1 MAKTATTESESLPL
15 YQALEEEYVTLHG
28 ALPDEYYQT
37 PTEDR
42 LKAIYDKIH
51 ALEKKRAA
59 MCISGGGIRSATFAL
74 GVLQGLA
81 RRGLL
86 DKFDFLSTVSG
97 GGYVGSWLS
106 AWIHRNK
113 RGPGGVFEEL
123 YGKNISPGRPEASPI
138 RHLRAYSNY
147 LSPKLGLLS
156 ADTWTLAAIIFRNL
170 LLNWTVL
177 IPLLAAVL
185 MVPMLCVSVL
195 RLDFAEPHRG
205 RLLTTLLLGAF
216 FAGVIAVT
224 YMGVQRPSLRNY
236 LSDKQRWHA
245 SQIGFLL
252 WCLLPTFCLALFLST
267 YWGWLRNSGVP
278 IKDQVSPIFKL
289 QIDYP
294 WPFFL
299 FGLALH
305 VFAWAVFSLWVKRF
319 KFGEFLV
326 SVLVGFIGGVL
337 LWFAATQIFPFEER
351 LTTPVTEYFVCFAL
365 PLILGLLLLAVT
377 LFVGLGSRI
386 TEDEDREW
394 LARYA
399 AWVMIVSLGWAVIS
413 FIVIFGPVGLLYFGT
428 EVRVAIAAAGGA
440 AGLITVLLGHSAQTA
455 ASKKQEAEGN
465 HSPIRN
471 IILALAAPL
480 FIVIFLVTLSLGVSA
495 LIFALKPALTEN
507 LLGVDWHAS
516 PIPDTFDHLNVIHNT
531 STRIGFALFALMGLV
546 GFLMALSININK
558 FSLHSMYRNR
568 LIRAYLGA
576 SQEKRRENPFTGFD
590 PNDNVQMHELRP
602 ELFHAS
608 SFVQPSSFV
617 DKLRDPANPVSEYL
631 KKLFSRET
639 QRSLDGRGSR
649 DLTLDVLIKEMN
661 TAIDGGSI
669 YEPERFE
676 AVRLD
681 EETRTLLKQN
691 PTGNSM
697 TTLNRLLLEQAYPG
711 EIKSFRSYKPM
722 HVINMALNLVGGDN
736 LAWQQRKA
744 ESFTSSPLH
753 SGSYCINSSERA
765 GCGSYRSS
773 KEYGGDDGISLGTAV
788 AISGAAVS
796 PNMGYHSSAAITFLL
811 TLFNARLGWW
821 LGNPGKTG
829 DKTYHRSYPLFSIKP
844 LLAEA
849 FGLTDDKNNYVYLS
863 DGGHFENL
871 AIYEMV
877 LRRCHYIVV
886 SDGSQDPDYQFDD
899 LGSALRKIRVDLGVP
914 IVIEKI
920 LIYPRNQDK
929 ESKFCAIGTIRYC
942 DVDGGGEEKNGVL
955 IYIKPAIGGK
965 EPADVYNYAQ
975 TSKPFP
981 HEPTADQ
988 YFSES
993 QFESYRMLGFHAVE
1007 QISEHWPGGDL
1018 KSWAHHIRTVYLKP
1032 PSTGPAASPSA
1043 GPTVQTPSLPPT
1055 ALLGGPDPNRAGG
1068 PPFVNKA
1075 GG

>member
-1 MAKTATTESESLPL
+1 MAKTVTTESESLPL
-15 YQALEEEYVTLHG
+15 YQALEEEYITLHG
-28 ALPDEYYQT
+28 VLPDEYYQT
-37 PTEDR
+37 PPDR
-42 LKAIYDKIH
+42 RLNAIYDKIH

-59 MCISGGGIRSATFAL
+59 ICVSGGGIRSATFAL

-86 DKFDFLSTVSG
+86 DNFDFLSTVSG

-106 AWIHRNK
+106 AWIHRNR
-113 RGPGGVFEEL
+113 RGPGGVVEEL
-123 YGKNISPGRPEASPI
+123 YGRDVAPGKPEANPI

-156 ADTWTLAAIIFRNL
+156 ADTWTLAAIILRNL

-177 IPLLAAVL
+177 IPLLAAAL
-185 MVPMLCVSVL
+185 MIPRLCISVL
-195 RLDFAEPHRG
+195 RLDFAEPNRS
-205 RLLTTLLLGAF
+205 RLLTALLLGAF
-216 FAGVIAVT
+216 AAGVIAVT
-224 YMGVQRPSLRNY
+224 YMGILRPSLKKY
-236 LSDKQRWHA
+236 LSERYRFHA

-252 WCLLPTFCLALFLST
+252 WCMLPTFCLALFLST

-278 IKDQVSPIFKL
+278 IEQQVSPVFKL
-289 QIDYP
+289 HIEYP

-299 FGLALH
+299 FGLVLH
-305 VFAWAVFSLWVKRF
+305 VFAWVLFSLWVRRL
-319 KFGEFLV
+319 KFAEFAV
-326 SVLVGFIGGVL
+326 SVLVGFMGGVL
-337 LWFAATQIFPFEER
+337 LWFAATRVFPFDNR
-351 LTTPVTEYFVCFAL
+351 LTVPITEYFVCFAL

-377 LFVGLGSRI
+377 LFVGLGSRF
-386 TEDEDREW
+386 TEDDDREW
-394 LARYA
+394 LARYS
-399 AWVMIVSLGWAVIS
+399 AWVLIVSLGWAIIS
-413 FIVIFGPVGLLYFGT
+413 FIVIFGPEALMWVGAET
-428 EVRVAIAAAGGA
+428 RIAIAAMGGVS
-440 AGLITVLLGHSAQTA
+440 GVVTVLLGRSAHTA

-465 HSPIRN
+465 QSPMRN
-471 IILALAAPL
+471 LILSLAAPL
-480 FIVIFLVTLSLGVSA
+480 FIVIFLIMLSLGVSA
-495 LIFALKPALTEN
+495 IIFASKEALAAN
-507 LLGVDWHAS
+507 LLGVDWHAG
-516 PIPDTFDHLNVIHNT
+516 PLPDTFSPLELVHNT
-531 STRIGFALFALMGLV
+531 SSRIGFALFGLIALV
-546 GFLMALSININK
+546 GFLMAFSININK

-576 SQEKRRENPFTGFD
+576 SQEKRRANPFTGFD
-590 PNDNVQMHELRP
+590 PADNIQMHELRP

-608 SFVQPSSFV
+608 SFTDLARFI
-617 DKLRDPANPVSEYL
+617 DKLRDPTNAFSEAL
-631 KKLFSRET
+631 KKLFTPEMRRALNGHGKP
-639 QRSLDGRGSR
+639 QLSLD
-649 DLTLDVLIKEMN
+649 DLIREMN
-661 TAIDGGSI
+661 RVVDGEPLYDTDI
-669 YEPERFE
+669 YEDLS
-676 AVRLD
+676 LD
-681 EETRTLLKQN
+681 ADTQTLLKQN
-691 PTGNSM
+691 PAGNTL

-711 EIKSFRSYKPM
+711 EIRPFREYKPI

-753 SGSYCINSSERA
+753 SGSYCINSSERV

-829 DKTYHRSYPLFSIKP
+829 DKTYRRSHPLFSIKP

-849 FGLTDDKNNYVYLS
+849 FGLTDDKNKYVYLS

-877 LRRCHYIVV
+877 MRRCHYIVV

-899 LGSALRKIRVDLGVP
+899 LGAALRKIRIDLGVP

-920 LIYPRNQDK
+920 LIYSKKQDK
-929 ESKFCAIGTIRYC
+929 ESKFCAIGKIRYC
-942 DVDGGGEEKNGVL
+942 DVDGGGEEKNGTL

-975 TSKPFP
+975 TSKLFP

-993 QFESYRMLGFHAVE
+993 QFESYRMLGYHAIE
-1007 QISEHWPGGDL
+1007 QICERWPGGDL
-1018 KSWAHHIRTVYLKP
+1018 KSWAHHIRTVYLQP
-1032 PSTGPAASPSA
+1032 PSTGPAGSPSA
-1043 GPTVQTPSLPPT
+1043 GPSTLTASMLPT
-1055 ALLGGPDPNRAGG
+1055 ALLGGPEPAGAGG